1 MEEYEKSGDG
11 RYGYKVA
18 NSSGSTGLEI
28 RFWIFEIS
36 YFGDCTNLKLRI
48 EGIGTWLQRIVD
60 SLEYLEFLKISNY
73 S

>member
-28 RFWIFEIS
+28 RFWIFQIS
-36 YFGDCTNLKLRI
+36 VIVRI
-48 EGIGTWLQRIVD
+48 W
-60 SLEYLEFLKISNY
+60 N
-73 S
+73 

>member
-1 MEEYEKSGDG
+1 MKRVAMVD
-11 RYGYKVA
+11 GYKVA